1 MPIYNFEYELWG
13 ILFIFLSFW
22 LKNAIAENWH
32 CESCLSKQ
40 LFHMCWWSGKICC
53 FRIVVSMPFLC
64 TLKLYSVGNQIQ
76 MDVNVLKTDMSHW
89 PRFCPLFLHTS
100 PSTLWVLLVFLPLF
114 LCLPVLTP
122 ALDSQTNLN
131 IYPNSMHL
139 HCTHFSCT
147 FSAA

>member
-1 MPIYNFEYELWG
+1 MRDIIYFFKLLAEERYCRELTLWK
-13 ILFIFLSFW
+13 LFKQAIITQVLMIWENMLFQNCRIYALS
-22 LKNAIAENWH
+22 LHIK
-32 CESCLSKQ
+32 
-40 LFHMCWWSGKICC
+40 M
-53 FRIVVSMPFLC
+53 
-64 TLKLYSVGNQIQ
+64 YSVGNQIQ
-76 MDVNVLKTDMSHW
+76 MDENVLKTDMSHW